1 MKIKNRVTR
10 YNPQEDEALLPYSG
24 KIADQ
29 RGSYGY
35 RRITT
40 LLNHRLR
47 KEAKNTVNHNRV
59 YRIMK
64 QNNLLL
70 PAYGKKPA
78 RVYDGKIITLRSNT
92 RWCSDA
98 FTIQCQ
104 NGDRIFVAFAMDT
117 CDREVLGYIAS
128 TIGIDGE
135 AIRDLMTECV
145 EYRFGKIDKLPRPI

>member
-1 MKIKNRVTR
+1 MEKLKRMKNRITR
-10 YNPQEDEALLPYSG
+10 YSPQEDESLLPYIRE
-24 KIADQ
+24 IADQ

-47 KEAKNTVNHNRV
+47 MEGKNKVNHKRV

-64 QNNLLL
+64 MNKLILS
-70 PAYGKKPA
+70 AYGKKPA
-78 RVYDGKIITLRSNT
+78 RTHDGKIITLKSNT

-104 NGDRIFVAFAMDT
+104 NGDRVFARTVIESLLPLLWIPVIVKYLDISHQRSGLMVRPFV
-117 CDREVLGYIAS
+117 I
-128 TIGIDGE
+128 
-135 AIRDLMTECV
+135 
-145 EYRFGKIDKLPRPI
+145 